1 MRGLSIIALA
11 RFVRVSS
18 ARSDRGAI
26 SSIVAVLLGGGVVM
40 GSAALS
46 IDVGQL
52 MWARRQLQNGADAV
66 SLSVAQ
72 TCAKSS
78 SMCLASLAADPTV
91 AALNASNDNA
101 YHKNGSGSAANTG
114 NGLESLCGNP
124 ATVPPLGPPLAT
136 CAAPPAPPAVPALV
150 DCPRL
155 PAYLAANPSI
165 PYVEARTRTGSGSL
179 VGSILPFVAQ
189 AGGTTVKACARTA
202 WGEPGPYSASVPVT
216 FSDCEWKYNTGGSGA
231 YYKAPEGAAP
241 GYGGALQTPW
251 PVAAVPGAPSLPG
264 AEIIIMLQSHGT
276 TVPCTDRNGHDVPGG
291 FGYLESSSGCSALV
305 SAGGWVQVQTGIS
318 TPCDLNPL
326 VGTVISLPV
335 FDCVVISGSVPTSPL
350 SSYPS
355 CSAAGGSNTWYHMA
369 GWARFYLSG
378 FKTGGSPQDQRASL
392 VPPYQLPCSGG
403 DRCLAGW
410 FVQGSLNATSI
421 SGPPGGSSSF
431 GTYTALAAG

>member
-72 TCAKSS
+72 TCAKDLT
-78 SMCLASLAADPTV
+78 MCLTTLTTDSTV
-91 AALNASNDNA
+91 AALNAANDNA
-101 YHKNGSGSAANTG
+101 SHKNGSGPAANTG

-124 ATVPPLGPPLAT
+124 ATVPPSGPPLRT
-136 CAAPPAPPAVPALV
+136 CAAPPAAPALV

-189 AGGTTVKACARTA
+189 AGGTTVRACARTA

-216 FSDCEWKYNTGGSGA
+216 FSDCEWQYNTGGSGA

-241 GYGGALQTPW
+241 GYGGASPQPAWPTP
-251 PVAAVPGAPSLPG
+251 AVPGAPALPG

-305 SAGGWVQVQTGIS
+305 NAGGWVQVQTGIS

-335 FDCVVISGSVPTSPL
+335 FDCMVISGSVPTSPL

-378 FKTGGSPQDQRASL
+378 FKTGGTQQRASL

-431 GTYTALAAG
+431 GTYTALSAG